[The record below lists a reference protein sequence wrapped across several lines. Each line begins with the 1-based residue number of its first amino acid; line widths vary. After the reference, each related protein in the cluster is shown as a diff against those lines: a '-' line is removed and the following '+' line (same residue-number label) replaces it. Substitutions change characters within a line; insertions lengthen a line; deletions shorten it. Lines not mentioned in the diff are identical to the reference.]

1 MMEKLVSITVI
12 VMQAQQ
18 MYNGLLQTLKE
29 EYAAD
34 KIFDGEFGAMMDVS
48 LVNDGPV
55 TWALPPILA
64 LLENLIRTFPV
75 ITTITLVNYVLH

>member
-1 MMEKLVSITVI
+1 MIFKDCMQCLQPDNPTIHINHSFHDSKSPNMMEKLVSITVI

-29 EYAAD
+29 EYTAD

-55 TWALPPILA
+55 T
-64 LLENLIRTFPV
+64 
-75 ITTITLVNYVLH
+75 